1 MTTCNNNY
9 VSYQWGINHIIST
22 QSIEHI
28 DETGR
33 CLLARQQ
40 VTTSWSTEAPAWC
53 RSDAD
58 HLQKC
63 VHLCV
68 VITQHFCSYLQSV
81 YWSLLQ
87 FLTFPLVSAC
97 FHISIFLAWWDTVS
111 CENHIREPSFISPWF
126 WNHMFLVPSLL
137 LLPQCFWTK
146 TFLGSF

>member
-22 QSIEHI
+22 QHRAHGRN
-28 DETGR
+28 TGR

-58 HLQKC
+58 HLQEC

-68 VITQHFCSYLQSV
+68 FIIEHFCSYLQSV

-87 FLTFPLVSAC
+87 FLTFPLASAC
-97 FHISIFLAWWDTVS
+97 FHILASFLLDETQSAVRTTS
-111 CENHIREPSFISPWF
+111 ENLHS
-126 WNHMFLVPSLL
+126 SLL
-137 LLPQCFWTK
+137 LGFETTCSLFPHYFYFLNVFEQN
-146 TFLGSF
+146 TF